1 MILRNIPSTGE
12 TLPIIGLGT
21 WSTFD
26 VTRPADHPPLEQVLQ
41 AVVQT
46 AKGALID
53 SSPMYGRAE
62 EVVGNLTQ
70 SCKLNEDFFYA
81 TKVWTTGK
89 QEGIQQME
97 SSLKKMR
104 RQEMDLMQI
113 HNLTDWK
120 THLTTLRDWK
130 EQGKIRY
137 LGVTHYTDSMHPELE
152 KVIMTEKI
160 DFVQFNYSITSRN
173 AEKRLL
179 PAAADK
185 GVATLINRPLGEGTL
200 FTMVRGKALPEWAK
214 DYDIHSWTQFF
225 LKFIASHPAVT
236 CIIPATRKPT
246 HAADNMQAGQGRLPD
261 QTIREKM
268 VTFIE
273 SL

>member
-26 VTRPADHPPLEQVLQ
+26 VTRPAEHTPLEQVLQ

-46 AKGALID
+46 TKGALID

-70 SCKLNEDFFYA
+70 SSKLNEDFFYA

-89 QEGIQQME
+89 EEGIQQME
-97 SSLKKMR
+97 SSLKKMQR
-104 RQEMDLMQI
+104 KQMDLMQI

-137 LGVTHYTDSMHPELE
+137 LGITHYTDSMHSELE

-179 PAAADK
+179 AAAADK
-185 GVATLINRPLGEGTL
+185 GVATLINRPLGEGAL

-236 CIIPATRKPT
+236 CIIPATRKPA
-246 HAADNMQAGQGRLPD
+246 HAADNMQAGQGKLPD